1 MSHIRLFQDTTLNI
15 DLESIANHL
24 NSLCKHVTFSVG
36 TSKFNITEKYISS
49 PDVYNK
55 LSPGLKKETQNDFLA
70 FFVTRKQYNNN
81 FFFESYGNLV
91 VLSLF
96 AWEHLTKLPE
106 GNGLIYFIADFLAL
120 EIDNSYR
127 HHRNDETPKPEC
139 IYDFGWNKVN
149 VDIGMRSSLICPSCI
164 ERINRLKLT
173 KRKAEIFEDLKRILN
188 DLGNASKWDT
198 DLIEFCNIK
207 KVESPNIQNGVA
219 PIMRSQVFIS
229 YSHVDSEW
237 LRRLKVHLKPFERNH
252 QIHVWDDTK
261 IKTGRDWKDEIKKA
275 LAHTKVAVLMI
286 SPDFLA
292 SDFIATDELPPLL
305 EAAEKEGA
313 IIMPIILRPCGF
325 TKIPSLSRFQSV
337 NSPSK
342 TLVELT
348 EGEQDRFLYKLTEDI
363 LSDIT

>member
-1 MSHIRLFQDTTLNI
+1 MTHIRLFQDTTTNI
-15 DLESIANHL
+15 DLDSIVSYL
-24 NSLCKHVTFSVG
+24 NTLCRYVTFSVG
-36 TSKFNITEKYISS
+36 ASKFNITDRIISY
-49 PDVYNK
+49 PDVYHK
-55 LSPGLKKETQNDFLA
+55 FSPELIEETKKDFLA
-70 FFVTRKQYNNN
+70 FFITHKQYNNN

-106 GNGLIYFIADFLAL
+106 GNGLVYFIADILAL
-120 EIDNSYR
+120 EIDNTYR
-127 HHRNDETPKPEC
+127 HHRDDESPKPEC

-164 ERINRLKLT
+164 ERINKSKLT
-173 KRKAEIFEDLKRILN
+173 KREAEIFEDLKKILN

-198 DLIEFCNIK
+198 DIIEFWNSK
-207 KVESPNIQNGVA
+207 KIESPNIQNGVVS
-219 PIMRSQVFIS
+219 IMRNQVFIS

-237 LRRLKVHLKPFERNH
+237 LRRLKVHLKPFERNR
-252 QIHVWDDTK
+252 QVHVWDDTK

-275 LAHTKVAVLMI
+275 LAQTKVAVLMV

-325 TKIPSLSRFQSV
+325 TRVPSLSRFQSV

-342 TLVELT
+342 TLIELS
-348 EGEQDRFLYKLTEDI
+348 EGEQDRFLFKLTEDI